1 MVFRENPAR
10 IQEIPDTLIVPIPDI
25 LKMRLKNQG
34 GIYMVDMISAYM
46 NGGFLVD
53 FMTVVVANIVLSG
66 DNAVVIALAARSLPE
81 KKRIQGIVFGTIAAI
96 LMRIILTYF
105 AAMLLNVPYMKL
117 AGGVLILFIA
127 VKLLLD
133 RDSGEE
139 IREGSGGILRVMGVI
154 LLADLVMSV
163 DNVLAVA
170 GASKGNPALLVFG
183 LGLSIPIVAFG
194 SGIISRLMGRFPVII
209 FIGAAILGKVAA
221 EMIIDDPLVT
231 QFVESPGQVLRY
243 CLQIVFAFAVIAT
256 GLLWVKIREWRQH
269 PAIDTIKGE
278 GPFYVSG
285 WDIV

>member
-1 MVFRENPAR
+1 
-10 IQEIPDTLIVPIPDI
+10 
-25 LKMRLKNQG
+25 
-34 GIYMVDMISAYM
+34 MVDMISAYM

-243 CLQIVFAFAVIAT
+243 GLQIVFAFAVIAT